1 MDEDKDH
8 IFKYAWEELVSN
20 GLALVSEIQADDTVL
35 YKSNLLSDDEF
46 TPRQKSKTRIEAM
59 ESHVQSLIDALSEKN
74 KTELI
79 SCVSSIE
86 QAGYADEEVYWYIEE
101 LKNNF
106 NLLGIKD
113 AELIYTIE
121 QDEIFIPELILPAQ
135 ERIFSLVKN
144 NPSILHSIT
153 PREFEELVA
162 EIFDRQGFDVEL
174 TKATRDGG
182 KDIIA
187 IQSNMGIKLKYIVE
201 CKRYAM
207 HNKVTLDVVQ
217 RLYGVKMA
225 EKANKAILVT
235 TSSFTK
241 DASKF
246 ASQHCWDLS
255 LKDKR
260 DLLSWLK

>member
-1 MDEDKDH
+1 MTEDKDN
-8 IFKYAWEELVSN
+8 IVKYAWNELEYYGMELVN
-20 GLALVSEIQADDTVL
+20 EIQADDTVL
-35 YKSNLLSDDEF
+35 YKSNLLSNDDSS
-46 TPRQKSKTRIEAM
+46 PRKKSKERIKAM
-59 ESHVQSLIDALSEKN
+59 EGQVISLHDALSTKN
-74 KTELI
+74 KDKLI
-79 SCVSSIE
+79 SCVLSIE
-86 QAGYADEEVYWYIEE
+86 NSGYADEDIYWYVEE
-101 LKNNF
+101 LKDKF
-106 NLLGIKD
+106 SLLSIKE
-113 AELIYTIE
+113 AELIYTYE
-121 QDEIFIPELILPAQ
+121 EDEIFIPEIILPAQ

-187 IQSNMGIKLKYIVE
+187 IQSSMGINLKYIVE
-201 CKRYAM
+201 CKRYAV

-225 EKANKAILVT
+225 ENANKAILVT

-241 DASKF
+241 DANKF

-255 LKDKR
+255 LKDKG
-260 DLLSWLK
+260 DLLSWLN